1 MGWSRAIS
9 KIATKRRTVN
19 DMTGGSK
26 AGTETAPPTL
36 SVIVPMYN
44 EADGL
49 DRLFDAL
56 LPILDGMEESYEIVC
71 VDDGSRDDTL
81 ARLIAKRDTVPCLVI
96 GEFSRNFGKEAA
108 MSAGLDLARGDA
120 VIPVDADLQ
129 DPPNLI
135 PRMVEKWRE
144 GFDVVL
150 ARRGDRAADGALK
163 RLTAWAFYKTHNV
176 LAEHPIPENVG
187 DFRLMD
193 RKVVDV
199 VVRLPERRRF
209 MKGLFAW
216 AGFKTTVI
224 DFERPERAAGQTS
237 WNYWKLWN
245 FALEGITSFSS
256 LPLRLWSYVGAVVAF
271 LSFLYAGAIV
281 ARTLIFGVDVPGYAS
296 LLTIILFLGGLQLL
310 SLGLLGEYVGR
321 IYSEV
326 KGRPLYVLRAVH
338 RSDDEPQ

>member
-1 MGWSRAIS
+1 
-9 KIATKRRTVN
+9 
-19 DMTGGSK
+19 MTGDKK
-26 AGTETAPPTL
+26 AGDEAPSPTL

-49 DRLFDAL
+49 DGLFDAL
-56 LPILDGMEESYEIVC
+56 VPVLDGLDEPYEIVC

-81 ARLIAKRDTVPCLVI
+81 ARLIAKRDTVPRLVI

-129 DPPNLI
+129 DPPDLI

-150 ARRGDRAADGALK
+150 ARRGDRKADGALK

-176 LAEHPIPENVG
+176 LAEHPIPEDVG

-199 VVRLPERRRF
+199 VTRLPERRRF

-256 LPLRLWSYVGAVVAF
+256 LPLRLWSYVGAVVAL

-296 LLTIILFLGGLQLL
+296 LLTIMLFLGGLQLL

-338 RSDDEPQ
+338 RSDDVPQ